1 MTQWVNSS
9 TGLSTHGTRWW
20 YKIKKNTKSYY
31 DRAKRVLSS
40 VLDVS
45 LSCGRVVPRQRPPWV
60 ARMPMGE
67 SDGALLPCFSLPSI
81 YLYGKLLLLLI
92 NYWYNDTLLRRL
104 SSYLHRTWVRLRV
117 REESQWQTTRD
128 ASKATMDGVESSC
141 LLSMWGPLWDNH
153 SHTWHSTCLAEVLGA
168 A

>member
-9 TGLSTHGTRWW
+9 TGLSTHGTWWW
-20 YKIKKNTKSYY
+20 YKIKKHKIILWSSQASSLISAGCFAELWTSSTTS
-31 DRAKRVLSS
+31 ATTLSGTHAHGGKWRGL
-40 VLDVS
+40 VALF
-45 LSCGRVVPRQRPPWV
+45 LS
-60 ARMPMGE
+60 
-67 SDGALLPCFSLPSI
+67 PSI